1 MFEPVVFAAS
11 ACSQVA
17 GQATVAPSGWIAGCT
32 TRTFGGR
39 EADFDGPANLFKMA
53 REIADV
59 NANDALLIYRVGRV
73 DQGIRQEMRL
83 RLAEWDLS
91 VTEFTALSVLKRR
104 PELSNAQ
111 LARRSLV
118 RPQSM
123 NEILVKLEERGLVR
137 REVDP
142 DHARIL
148 RAVLTPAATEL
159 LAAAEPAVRAIQ
171 DELFADVP
179 EGQRQ
184 AMIDALG
191 SAMAKLRSGRGN
203 GARRPAGISA
213 S

>member
-1 MFEPVVFAAS
+1 V
-11 ACSQVA
+11 
-17 GQATVAPSGWIAGCT
+17 
-32 TRTFGGR
+32 
-39 EADFDGPANLFKMA
+39 
-53 REIADV
+53 
-59 NANDALLIYRVGRV
+59 
-73 DQGIRQEMRL
+73 
-83 RLAEWDLS
+83 
-91 VTEFTALSVLKRR
+91 SVLKRR

-123 NEILVKLEERGLVR
+123 NEILVKLEGRGLVR

-159 LAAAEPAVRAIQ
+159 LEAAEPAVRAIQ

-191 SAMAKLRSGRGN
+191 SAMAKLRSGRRN
-203 GARRPAGISA
+203 GARRPAGIA

>member
-1 MFEPVVFAAS
+1 MAS
-11 ACSQVA
+11 K
-17 GQATVAPSGWIAGCT
+17 TP
-32 TRTFGGR
+32 
-39 EADFDGPANLFKMA
+39 
-53 REIADV
+53 DV
-59 NANDALLIYRVGRV
+59 HANDALLIYIVGRV

-148 RAVLTPAATEL
+148 RAVLTPEAAEL
-159 LAAAEPAVRAIQ
+159 LEAAEPAVRAIQ
-171 DELFADVP
+171 DQLFGDVP
-179 EGQRQ
+179 ESERQ
-184 AMIDALG
+184 VMIDAL
-191 SAMAKLRSGRGN
+191 SKAMGKLRSGRGN
-203 GARRPAGISA
+203 GARRPARIAA

>member
-1 MFEPVVFAAS
+1 MGS
-11 ACSQVA
+11 ARS
-17 GQATVAPSGWIAGCT
+17 WI
-32 TRTFGGR
+32 GR
-39 EADFDGPANLFKMA
+39 RRPLSLDGPATLFEMA
-53 REIADV
+53 RETAEV

-179 EGQRQ
+179 EGERQ

-191 SAMAKLRSGRGN
+191 SAMAKLRSGRRN
-203 GARRPAGISA
+203 GARRPAGVAA